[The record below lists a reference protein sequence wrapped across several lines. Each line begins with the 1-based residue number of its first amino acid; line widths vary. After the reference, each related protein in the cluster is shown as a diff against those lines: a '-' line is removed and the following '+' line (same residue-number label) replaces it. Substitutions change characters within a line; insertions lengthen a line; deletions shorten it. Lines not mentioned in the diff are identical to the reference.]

1 MIPFD
6 EHTRARSDVKIAD
19 VEAFYLRLPDIRER
33 TDSSQ
38 DALIVRVSTDAGI
51 VGWGEVDGCPHVTKA
66 IIEAPTSHTLV
77 TGLRNVLIGEHPLDI
92 ERLWRKMYQKT
103 LYYGREGAV
112 IQAMAGI
119 DLALWD
125 IKGKALGQPIWRLL
139 GGGFRDRLRV
149 YASNMMQFTA
159 EATADR
165 AKQTVDKGYTAVKF
179 GWEPFGRG
187 TLKQDLQYLEAIR
200 RAIGG
205 QVDFMLDI
213 GLVWDAKT
221 TIQRCRA
228 FAPYDLFWIEEPLPP
243 DDLEGYGKVSAALD
257 QRIAAGEEECTV
269 AGMTRLM
276 DQGKIDV
283 VQVDLTRCG
292 LTQAMRIAQLAGQ
305 RGVLV
310 INHNFTTDINTAA
323 SLHFLAS
330 IPNAIVMEYCI
341 EPSEISR
348 ALAKRPIAVVDGYA
362 AVPQD
367 PGLGV
372 EPNPAMIE
380 KYLVKG

>member
-1 MIPFD
+1 M
-6 EHTRARSDVKIAD
+6 KITN
-19 VEAFYLRLPDIRER
+19 VEAFYLRLPNIQER

-77 TGLRNVLIGEHPLDI
+77 TGLRNILMNENPLDT
-92 ERLWRKMYQKT
+92 ERLWQKMYQKT
-103 LYYGREGAV
+103 LYYGRNGAV

-125 IKGKALGQPIWRLL
+125 IKGKAFQQPIWRLL
-139 GGGFRDRLRV
+139 GGGFRDKLRV

-159 EATADR
+159 QATADR
-165 AKQTVDKGYTAVKF
+165 AKQAMDKGYTAVKF
-179 GWEPFGRG
+179 GWEPFGKS
-187 TLKQDLQYLEAIR
+187 LKADLQYLDAIR
-200 RAIGG
+200 KAIGDDS
-205 QVDFMLDI
+205 DFMLDV
-213 GLVWDAKT
+213 GLIWDAKT
-221 TIQRCRA
+221 TIQRGRA
-228 FAPYDLFWIEEPLPP
+228 FTPYNLFWIEEPLSP
-243 DDLEGYGKVSAALD
+243 DDLEGYGKVSTALD

-269 AGMTRLM
+269 GGYIRLM
-276 DQGKIDV
+276 DEGKIDV

-292 LTQAMRIAQLAGQ
+292 FTQSMKIAAAAHE
-305 RGVLV
+305 RGLLV

-330 IPNAIVMEYCI
+330 IPNAVIMEYCV

-348 ALAKRPIAVVDGYA
+348 ALAKNPIPIVDGYA
-362 AVPQD
+362 AVPQA

-372 EPNPAMIE
+372 EPNPVMIE

>member
-1 MIPFD
+1 M
-6 EHTRARSDVKIAD
+6 KITD

-139 GGGFRDRLRV
+139 GGGFRDKLRV

-165 AKQTVDKGYTAVKF
+165 AKQAVDKGYTAVKF

-187 TLKQDLQYLEAIR
+187 TLKQDLQYLGAIR
-200 RAIGG
+200 KAIGD

-228 FAPYDLFWIEEPLPP
+228 FASYDLFWIEEPLPP

-292 LTQAMRIAQLAGQ
+292 LTQAMKIAQLAAQ
-305 RGVLV
+305 RGLLV

-330 IPNAIVMEYCI
+330 IPNAIVMEYCV

-348 ALAKRPIAVVDGYA
+348 ALAKRPIAVIGGYA
-362 AVPQD
+362 AVPQE